1 MKRIFVLIP
10 LFVLILGLTACQGQT
25 NVTDPNPVIPET
37 VVIEEPTVTSTPE
50 AAENATSEPT
60 LFNDSDETLQTW
72 TGTIESLPAG
82 GQFNDQFT
90 SDTLKTGVCGIDGNS
105 DGVNQL
111 ITQYRD
117 SGKSVNVQGVLFEDV
132 PDVYGC
138 QIRVTALEEE

>member
-10 LFVLILGLTACQGQT
+10 LFLLILSLTACQGQG

-37 VVIEEPTVTSTPE
+37 VVVEEPTVTSTPE
-50 AAENATSEPT
+50 AAENTTPEPT
-60 LFNDSDETLQTW
+60 LFDDSDETLQTW
-72 TGTIESLPAG
+72 TGTIESLPPG

-90 SDTLKTGVCGIDGNS
+90 SDSLETGACGIDGNS
-105 DGVNQL
+105 DEVNQL
-111 ITQYRD
+111 ISQVRD
-117 SGKSVNVQGVLFEDV
+117 SGKLVSLQGVLFEDV